1 MEHFKNKVVIIT
13 GGASGIGRA
22 LAEMV
27 SANKTTI
34 VIVADI
40 NFEGAKQV
48 ALNITSNGGHARA
61 VRLDATKA
69 QDLHLT
75 ISEIIKEYG
84 KLDYIFNLV
93 GIGIKGEMQDI
104 LIEHWKHI
112 LNVNLWSIIYGTIA
126 AYKVMLKQ
134 GFGHIINMGSAVG
147 LVPAAPGVPYSAA
160 KFAIVG
166 LSTSLRIEAAR
177 YGVKVSVVC
186 PGFVRTNFYKS
197 KINVKKNHRE
207 DNDEY
212 WSSRKMINPVDCA
225 RKILKGVVL
234 NKSIIYVTT
243 LAYISSW
250 FYRLTPSFFMRFAI
264 SYYRRHI

>member
-22 LAEMV
+22 LAEMI
-27 SANKTTI
+27 SANNSTI
-34 VIVADI
+34 MIVGDI

-48 ALNITSNGGHARA
+48 ALNITSNGGFARA
-61 VRLDATKA
+61 VRLDVTKA
-69 QDLHLT
+69 QDLHL
-75 ISEIIKEYG
+75 IVSEIIKEYG

-112 LNVNLWSIIYGTIA
+112 LNVNLWSVIYGTIA

-134 GFGHIINMGSAVG
+134 GFGHIINMGSATG
-147 LVPAAPGVPYSAA
+147 LVPAASGVPYSVS

-177 YGVKVSVVC
+177 HGVKVSVVC
-186 PGFVRTNFYKS
+186 PGFVRTNFHKS
-197 KINVKKNHRE
+197 KINVKKNNRE

-212 WSSRKMINPVDCA
+212 WLRREMINPVNCA
-225 RKILKGVVL
+225 RKILKGVVS
-234 NKSIIYVTT
+234 NKSIIYITT

-250 FYRLTPSFFMRFAI
+250 FYRLAPSFFMRFAI
-264 SYYRRHI
+264 SYHRRHI